1 MMRFGFVESPLF
13 TATVSDYLPDHELAA
28 LQEHLCEFPDAGDL
42 IRGSGGVRKLRWAR
56 PGTGKSGGVR
66 VCYYVRTH
74 AGQILLLLIYA
85 KSVRAS
91 IPGVVLKAL
100 KEELDDDPQHAPPH

>member
-1 MMRFGFVESPLF
+1 MMCFGFVESPLF
-13 TATVSDYLPDHELAA
+13 TATVSEYLPD
-28 LQEHLCEFPDAGDL
+28 D
-42 IRGSGGVRKLRWAR
+42 
-56 PGTGKSGGVR
+56 GVR

-100 KEELDDDPQHAPPH
+100 KEELDDDPQHAPPY